1 MPNEHN
7 GAAFFRHIA
16 ETPKALVLEFR
27 ITHRQNFIDEQD
39 VGVEMGGDSTESSA
53 SRVTEA
59 SIRGFWKAYRN
70 AMGY

>member
-1 MPNEHN
+1 
-7 GAAFFRHIA
+7 
-16 ETPKALVLEFR
+16 
-27 ITHRQNFIDEQD
+27 
-39 VGVEMGGDSTESSA
+39 MGGDSAESSA